1 VSETGDTL
9 SLTVIRSAEGLR
21 RALAPH
27 RDARKLIG
35 LVPTMGALHDGH
47 LSLVHRASR
56 DCGIVVAS
64 LFVNPTQFGEN
75 EDFDAYP
82 RDESRDLSLF
92 DEYGVDFVYAPSVD
106 EMYPDGFKITIT
118 VQGVTEGLCG
128 AARPG
133 HFDGVT
139 TVVSKLFADCKPDAA
154 YFGQKDYQQMKVI
167 ERMVSD
173 LDLNIRIVG
182 LPVVRERDGLA
193 LSSRNAYLSAAHR
206 RVAPSMFGTMR
217 AVAERLHSGID
228 LDAQSEWG
236 QSALLDA
243 GFDRVDYFEV
253 RDAATMEKPREFGPG
268 MRIFAAAWLGQ
279 TRLIDNISADFEPE

>member
-1 VSETGDTL
+1 M

-206 RVAPSMFGTMR
+206 RVAPSMFGTLR

>member
-1 VSETGDTL
+1 M

-64 LFVNPTQFGEN
+64 LFVNPTQFSEN

-167 ERMVSD
+167 ERMVAD

-228 LDAQSEWG
+228 LDVQSEWG

-279 TRLIDNISADFEPE
+279 TRLIDNISADLEPE

>member
-1 VSETGDTL
+1 M
-9 SLTVIRSAEGLR
+9 SLTVIRSAEDLR
-21 RALAPH
+21 RAMAPH
-27 RDARKLIG
+27 RDAGKLIG

-82 RDESRDLSLF
+82 RDENRDLSLF
-92 DEYGVDFVYAPSVD
+92 DKYGVDFVYAPSVD

-243 GFDRVDYFEV
+243 GFDRVDYFEL

-279 TRLIDNISADFEPE
+279 TRLIDNISAEPEPE

>member
-1 VSETGDTL
+1 M

-118 VQGVTEGLCG
+118 VEGVTEGLCG

>member
-1 VSETGDTL
+1 M
-9 SLTVIRSAEGLR
+9 SLTVIRSAEDLR
-21 RALAPH
+21 RAMAPH
-27 RDARKLIG
+27 RASGKLIG

-82 RDESRDLSLF
+82 RDENRDLSLF
-92 DEYGVDFVYAPSVD
+92 DKYGVDFVYAPSVD

-167 ERMVSD
+167 ERMVAD

>member
-1 VSETGDTL
+1 M

-279 TRLIDNISADFEPE
+279 TRLIDNIYADLEPE

>member
-1 VSETGDTL
+1 M

-106 EMYPDGFKITIT
+106 EMYPDGFKNTIT

-154 YFGQKDYQQMKVI
+154 YFGQKDYQQIKVI
-167 ERMVSD
+167 ERMVAD

-206 RVAPSMFGTMR
+206 RVAPSMFCTMR

-236 QSALLDA
+236 QLALLDA

-279 TRLIDNISADFEPE
+279 TRLIDNISADLEPE

>member
-1 VSETGDTL
+1 M

-27 RDARKLIG
+27 RDAGKLIG

-82 RDESRDLSLF
+82 RDENRDLSLF
-92 DEYGVDFVYAPSVD
+92 DKYGVDFVYAPSVD

>member
-1 VSETGDTL
+1 M
-9 SLTVIRSAEGLR
+9 SLTVIRSAEDLR
-21 RALAPH
+21 RAMAPH
-27 RDARKLIG
+27 RDAGKLIG

-128 AARPG
+128 ASRPG

-167 ERMVSD
+167 ERMVAD

-253 RDAATMEKPREFGPG
+253 RDAATIEKPREFGPG

-279 TRLIDNISADFEPE
+279 TRLIDNISAEPEPE

>member
-1 VSETGDTL
+1 M

-56 DCGIVVAS
+56 DCAIVVAS

-118 VQGVTEGLCG
+118 VQGVTEDLCG

-139 TVVSKLFADCKPDAA
+139 TGVSKLFAECKPDAA

>member
-1 VSETGDTL
+1 
-9 SLTVIRSAEGLR
+9 
-21 RALAPH
+21 
-27 RDARKLIG
+27 
-35 LVPTMGALHDGH
+35 
-47 LSLVHRASR
+47 
-56 DCGIVVAS
+56 
-64 LFVNPTQFGEN
+64 
-75 EDFDAYP
+75 
-82 RDESRDLSLF
+82 
-92 DEYGVDFVYAPSVD
+92 
-106 EMYPDGFKITIT
+106 
-118 VQGVTEGLCG
+118 
-128 AARPG
+128 
-133 HFDGVT
+133 
-139 TVVSKLFADCKPDAA
+139 
-154 YFGQKDYQQMKVI
+154 MKVI

-279 TRLIDNISADFEPE
+279 TRLIDNISADLEPE

>member
-1 VSETGDTL
+1 M

-279 TRLIDNISADFEPE
+279 TRLIDNISADLEPE

>member
-1 VSETGDTL
+1 M

-47 LSLVHRASR
+47 LSLVHRATR

-75 EDFDAYP
+75 EDFEAYP
-82 RDESRDLSLF
+82 RDESRDLSLL

-128 AARPG
+128 ASRPG

>member
-47 LSLVHRASR
+47 LSLVHRATR

>member
-1 VSETGDTL
+1 M

-133 HFDGVT
+133 HFDVVT

>member
-1 VSETGDTL
+1 M